1 MKKTVAIIG
10 GGSAALFVAAHL
22 DPHQFL
28 TTIYEKNPTLGRK
41 FLVAGEGGLNITH
54 SEPIGDMVARYRP
67 ISFLEKALLEFTNQD
82 LRNWL
87 ANIGIPTMVGS
98 SRRVYP
104 VNGIKSS
111 VVLNQILEVLK
122 NRNVVFESNCHWQGW
137 NDNGELIFSNKGNV
151 NPDYTI
157 FSLGGAS
164 WSITGSDGKWS
175 DIFSEHGVD
184 TIPFLP
190 ANCAYQIAWPTQ
202 FIANNEGLPL
212 KNIALS
218 CMDECQKGELV
229 ITRFGLEGNA
239 IYALSSV
246 IQSQITSHG
255 KATIYLDL
263 KPTIE
268 NSKLLKLY
276 NNSEIK
282 TTDFLKRTLN
292 LSSAQIQLLKSQ
304 LTKDEFLHQDLLLS
318 KIKALPITIIGAAPL
333 DEAISTTG
341 GVALHEVT
349 EHFELRKVKNSFCIG
364 EMLDWNAPTGGYLL
378 QACFSMGCFV
388 ARHINATAI

>member
-184 TIPFLP
+184 TIPF
-190 ANCAYQIAWPTQ
+190 YRQIVP
-202 FIANNEGLPL
+202 
-212 KNIALS
+212 
-218 CMDECQKGELV
+218 
-229 ITRFGLEGNA
+229 
-239 IYALSSV
+239 
-246 IQSQITSHG
+246 
-255 KATIYLDL
+255 
-263 KPTIE
+263 
-268 NSKLLKLY
+268 
-276 NNSEIK
+276 IK
-282 TTDFLKRTLN
+282 
-292 LSSAQIQLLKSQ
+292 
-304 LTKDEFLHQDLLLS
+304 
-318 KIKALPITIIGAAPL
+318 
-333 DEAISTTG
+333 
-341 GVALHEVT
+341 
-349 EHFELRKVKNSFCIG
+349 
-364 EMLDWNAPTGGYLL
+364 
-378 QACFSMGCFV
+378 
-388 ARHINATAI
+388 